1 MIPPLRVGR
10 GSAPL
15 RHAAGARW
23 VNRGW
28 RSPGGFW
35 QAWAMSMDGELQKH
49 YALLLGIG
57 SLWEVKTED
66 LKLLE
71 KEVVI
76 ELV

>member
-1 MIPPLRVGR
+1 
-10 GSAPL
+10 
-15 RHAAGARW
+15 
-23 VNRGW
+23 
-28 RSPGGFW
+28 
-35 QAWAMSMDGELQKH
+35 MSMDGELQKH